1 MRTLLCAALV
11 VTACAPGDRRAAA
24 PTSAQKYVGT
34 WEGRA
39 YRSASDTGVSYRT
52 VMALVADGS
61 LRGTL
66 MYPGTTAPPVP
77 IRVREFSD
85 TSFVQELGPYHSLV
99 ANRDVVT
106 RAVGQ
111 VQGDSLSGT
120 FEMRAPEGG
129 DVLLKGTF
137 RARRVS

>member
-1 MRTLLCAALV
+1 MKTLLCAALV
-11 VTACAPGDRRAAA
+11 VTACAPGERKSAM

-39 YRSASDTGVSYRT
+39 YRSESDTGVTYQII
-52 VMALVADGS
+52 MALVVDGS

-66 MYPGTTAPPVP
+66 MYPGTTLPPAP
-77 IRVREFSD
+77 IRVREFSE
-85 TSFVQELGPYHSLV
+85 TSIVQELGPYHSRV
-99 ANRDVVT
+99 VNREVVT

-111 VQGDSLSGT
+111 VQGDSLNGT
-120 FEMRAPEGG
+120 FEMRPPEGG

-137 RARRVS
+137 RSKRVS